1 MKGPENLG
9 GADVS
14 RVLGRHTQTKVPAL
28 PLTEVQKLAAERRA
42 AAEDLLAEARDF
54 EQRVAALAGVAE
66 AAIAAEQDAAESLR
80 RAREQLAAVVAAE
93 SDAQAEVNVA
103 AGLLRE
109 AQDARKQT
117 DAQLSALRIAGDSG
131 PNGLSAEATSRVIER
146 RIADAQ
152 RHGARPGA
160 T

>member
-1 MKGPENLG
+1 MKGPENFG

-14 RVLGRHTQTKVPAL
+14 RVPGSHTQTKVPAL

-42 AAEDLLAEARDF
+42 AAEDLLAEAREF

-93 SDAQAEVNVA
+93 SDAQAEVDVA

-109 AQDARKQT
+109 SQDARKQA
-117 DAQLSALRIAGDSG
+117 DAQLSALRIGGDSG